1 VRDKAIRLS
10 SFVYLAHKSGR
21 RSSPSATE
29 FTPADGLASHVNTSL
44 LIAPKCRRDRLN
56 KTTQISHTLI
66 LGAGFSDLESCV
78 WLGLLKRYVT
88 TPFPQQWRL
97 AVRRRNAAA
106 IAAIYGKPTRSRKRE
121 EAQRAKRLLTLLPL
135 VAVAIF
141 IANIASIL
149 WN

>member
-1 VRDKAIRLS
+1 MS
-10 SFVYLAHKSGR
+10 
-21 RSSPSATE
+21 
-29 FTPADGLASHVNTSL
+29 N
-44 LIAPKCRRDRLN
+44 
-56 KTTQISHTLI
+56 TLI

-78 WLGLLKRYVT
+78 WLGLLKRCIT
-88 TPFPQQWRL
+88 KPFPQQRRR

-121 EAQRAKRLLTLLPL
+121 EAQRAKRLLNLLPL

>member
-1 VRDKAIRLS
+1 LN
-10 SFVYLAHKSGR
+10 R
-21 RSSPSATE
+21 RRFHSP
-29 FTPADGLASHVNTSL
+29 TSL
-44 LIAPKCRRDRLN
+44 TLCSKARNDGRSRNHDAIAPHVKASLPTAPNSRRDRLN
-56 KTTQISHTLI
+56 KTTQISNTLI

-78 WLGLLKRYVT
+78 WLGLLKRFVT
-88 TPFPQQWRL
+88 TPVSQLWRR